1 MAYKNFIFRSLI
13 SLVFIISYFYISIF
27 NFEYIFYL
35 IALIYLLIMI
45 EVLLYFKKYNYY
57 IIFYLLI
64 SFISFL
70 NIDFDSQ
77 FLLIFNLMIIT
88 IISFDIF
95 SYFCGVTLG
104 KIKLFK
110 KISPNKTLEGL
121 IGGIIFSILISIFY
135 LYYSEIKITYYKFFF
150 ILLIILTSL
159 FGDLIESIF
168 KRLNNLKNSSN
179 LLPGHG
185 GFFDRFDSFVLSII
199 TYSFLYNLIWK

>member
-199 TYSFLYNLIWK
+199 TYSFLYNLI

>member
-13 SLVFIISYFYISIF
+13 SLLFIISYFYISIF

-57 IIFYLLI
+57 IIFYLII

-199 TYSFLYNLIWK
+199 TYSFLYNLI

>member
-135 LYYSEIKITYYKFFF
+135 LYYSEIKIKFYKFFF